1 MSMPC
6 FIDTMRPITPA
17 ETAAWKLFLTLPR
30 SQWTAA
36 KKMFRLI
43 HTGTSPDEAM
53 LGFVSDTGITDPAVL
68 AELEKVVRDLAE
80 EEKERAR
87 QIVKRP

>member
-30 SQWTAA
+30 GQWTAA
-36 KKMFRLI
+36 RKMFRRV
-43 HTGTSPDEAM
+43 HTGTLPGGAVQ
-53 LGFVSDTGITDPAVL
+53 GFVSDTGITDTGLL
-68 AELEKVVRDLAE
+68 AELEKAVRDLAE